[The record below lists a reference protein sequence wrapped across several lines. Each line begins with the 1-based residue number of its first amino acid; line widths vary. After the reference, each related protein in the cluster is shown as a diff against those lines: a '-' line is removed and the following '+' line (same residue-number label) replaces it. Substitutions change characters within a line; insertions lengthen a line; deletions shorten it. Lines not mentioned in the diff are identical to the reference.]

1 MLHST
6 IMNSNHFAKQLNKMN
21 AEIAEPCN
29 TKRKVLRELDLFV
42 LDNSIRETTVGALRG
57 HTLENKIK
65 IYQEAKKCGFE
76 YVMVASFNHMTCVG
90 DTFCQWLVDN
100 NEDRSKM
107 FSFSEV
113 TERIKNGKLDTEK
126 VPISLRKCKEYGIPN
141 VVFEIDLANSNIDWA
156 EKFTIEDLCQLPP
169 KWLN

>member
-1 MLHST
+1 
-6 IMNSNHFAKQLNKMN
+6 MNSNDFTKQLNKIN
-21 AEIAEPCN
+21 AAIAEQYN

-65 IYQEAKKCGFE
+65 IYQETKKCGFE
-76 YVMVASFNHMTCVG
+76 YVLVASFNHMTRVG

-113 TERIKNGKLDTEK
+113 TERIKNGKQAPKKFPFRYKNAKKNLLKNDHQHHT
-126 VPISLRKCKEYGIPN
+126 VPY
-141 VVFEIDLANSNIDWA
+141 SNPLHHVNNPRPVSTLLGLIRRV
-156 EKFTIEDLCQLPP
+156 
-169 KWLN
+169 